1 MHTMSVRIHQLP
13 NMIKNSTSIY
23 FKKWC
28 ISGSTQF
35 KPMLFKCQLHFYILI
50 KTKRGE
56 KCCDPKRGVM
66 GWLFP
71 LSKVKLYSQDQTFQ

>member
-1 MHTMSVRIHQLP
+1 MHTMSVRIHRLP

-23 FKKWC
+23 FKNWC

-35 KPMLFKCQLHFYILI
+35 KPMLFKHQLYFYILTES
-50 KTKRGE
+50 KGGE
-56 KCCDPKRGVM
+56 KCDPKRGVM

-71 LSKVKLYSQDQTFQ
+71 LSKVKLHF